1 MKTCHRPMAP
11 SVDVPCARLRQSPAY
26 EYLRLKRTERNEE
39 EHQSEHGGKDLQQ
52 PPACDIHEDLL
63 TSRRDRADRTTP
75 GSDMHRHK
83 TNTPSLPSLCRG
95 GGGGGH
101 STDINHVVLSH
112 STLSSNGATATI
124 PFSGLTERK
133 PLSYLPSQTGCKD
146 GRIPAGTWIRPHLF
160 SERSLH
166 HLRALKSRQRRDG
179 REIRSYLF
187 GFLPSTRQS
196 ILSPV
201 RRSSTSSKPASARP
215 SFTSSKV

>member
-1 MKTCHRPMAP
+1 M
-11 SVDVPCARLRQSPAY
+11 CA
-26 EYLRLKRTERNEE
+26 
-39 EHQSEHGGKDLQQ
+39 
-52 PPACDIHEDLL
+52 PPAIPPFTNISWPEAGRKGTKRSTRANTAEKTFTRCQPATYTK
-63 TSRRDRADRTTP
+63 TSSLHDGTVGADRTTP
-75 GSDMHRHK
+75 DRTCIKYRLTHPVS
-83 TNTPSLPSLCRG
+83 SLC
-95 GGGGGH
+95 H
-101 STDINHVVLSH
+101 STDINHVVLLH

-166 HLRALKSRQRRDG
+166 HLRALESRQRRDG